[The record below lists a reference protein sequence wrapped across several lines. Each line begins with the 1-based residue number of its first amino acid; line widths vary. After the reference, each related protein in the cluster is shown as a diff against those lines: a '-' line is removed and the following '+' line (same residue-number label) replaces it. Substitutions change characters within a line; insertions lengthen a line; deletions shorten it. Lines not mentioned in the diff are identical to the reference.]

1 MLYSVMDDTLDLIAL
16 AQLRLERVKISS
28 LPNTNR
34 EQALNILHG
43 VYPAPPRHSVL
54 HIKANYELCSVC
66 FAPMVTGTP
75 VDSLGK
81 HHAHCEVIHV

>member
-1 MLYSVMDDTLDLIAL
+1 MNYSVMDDTLDLIAL

-43 VYPAPPRHSVL
+43 VHPAPSRRSPL
-54 HIKANYELCSVC
+54 HIQPRYELCSIC
-66 FAPMVTGTP
+66 YKPMVTGTP
-75 VDSLGK
+75 VDSLGT
-81 HHAHCEVIHV
+81 HHASCEVTYA